1 MQYMKCKGAGAIIK
15 QLRKNKNL
23 SQAELGKNLGFS
35 ARTISDW
42 ESGNTEPN
50 ISTIKALVKFFDI
63 SYEEDRKSVV

>member
-35 ARTISDW
+35 ARTISDS

-63 SYEEDRKSVV
+63 SYEEFFEEI

>member
-63 SYEEDRKSVV
+63 SYEEFFEEF

>member
-23 SQAELGKNLGFS
+23 SHAELGKNLGFS

-63 SYEEDRKSVV
+63 SYEEFFEEI

>member
-1 MQYMKCKGAGAIIK
+1 MKCKGAGAIIK

-63 SYEEDRKSVV
+63 SYEEFFEEI